1 VDKPLELSKDDQLRL
16 MRSIYSV
23 FYRDEKINDIEQ
35 SVLTLLNNCFDLKTK
50 DYKHYVYTNVVDIAN
65 EINLIN
71 DVRVR
76 IYFMRIILDVYREE
90 IKDWFNG
97 ASKDHALQFR
107 IMYKSLQNRIN
118 VTSNCI

>member
-1 VDKPLELSKDDQLRL
+1 MDKPLELSKDDQLRL
-16 MRSIYSV
+16 MRSLYSV

-35 SVLTLLNNCFDLKTK
+35 SVLTLFNNCFDLKTK
-50 DYKHYVYTNVVDIAN
+50 DYRLYVFTNVVDIAN
-65 EINLIN
+65 EINLIK

-90 IKDWFNG
+90 IKEWFNG

-107 IMYKSLQNRIN
+107 KMYNSLQNGIN
-118 VTSNCI
+118 ITSNCI

>member
-1 VDKPLELSKDDQLRL
+1 MDKPLELSKDDQLRL
-16 MRSIYSV
+16 MRAIYSV

-35 SVLTLLNNCFDLKTK
+35 SVLTLLNNCFDLKAK
-50 DYKHYVYTNVVDIAN
+50 DYRHYVHTNVIDISN
-65 EINLIN
+65 EINLIK

-90 IKDWFNG
+90 IKEWFG
-97 ASKDHALQFR
+97 ASKNHALQFR

-118 VTSNCI
+118 ITSNCN

>member
-1 VDKPLELSKDDQLRL
+1 MDKPLELSKDEQLRL

-35 SVLTLLNNCFDLKTK
+35 SVLTLLNKCFGLTTK
-50 DYKHYVYTNVVDIAN
+50 DYKHYVYNNVIDIAN

-90 IKDWFNG
+90 IKEWFNG
-97 ASKDHALQFR
+97 ESTDHAMKFR
-107 IMYKSLQNRIN
+107 LMYNSLQNRIN
-118 VTSNCI
+118 IISN

>member
-1 VDKPLELSKDDQLRL
+1 MDKPLELSKDDQLRL
-16 MRSIYSV
+16 MRSLYSV

-35 SVLTLLNNCFDLKTK
+35 SVLSLFNNCFDLKTK
-50 DYKHYVYTNVVDIAN
+50 DYIAN
-65 EINLIN
+65 EINLIK

-90 IKDWFNG
+90 IKEWFNG

-107 IMYKSLQNRIN
+107 KMYNSLQNGIN
-118 VTSNCI
+118 ITSNCI